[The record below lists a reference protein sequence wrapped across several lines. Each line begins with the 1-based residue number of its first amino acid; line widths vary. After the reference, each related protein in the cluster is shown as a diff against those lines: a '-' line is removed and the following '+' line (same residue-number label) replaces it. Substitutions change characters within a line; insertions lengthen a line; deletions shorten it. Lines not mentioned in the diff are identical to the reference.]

1 MQQGG
6 ETQMTRKCQKG
17 FTLVELMVVVTI
29 IGILAAIA
37 IPRVFSYIRTSST
50 AEVAQDAASITGAIA
65 GYAQSQLQTA
75 TALQAALDATQAT
88 PDSTGT
94 KEISTIIPQVQ
105 IPKDGH
111 FNYAISTAIGTG
123 TTGPS
128 IGEVVYCIKATGR
141 TNAAVPGGLVL
152 YSSAASTKA
161 GWDGHV
167 NRTPF
172 VNGATTTTGL
182 TAGGYCAA
190 DGTAQ
195 GAFAG

>member
-1 MQQGG
+1 M
-6 ETQMTRKCQKG
+6 RKQNQKG

-37 IPRVFSYIRTSST
+37 IPRVFSYIRTSAT
-50 AEVAQDAASITGAIA
+50 AEVAQDAASITGAIS

-75 TALQAALDATQAT
+75 TALQAQIDGKIAT
-88 PDSTGT
+88 PDLVGT
-94 KEISTIIPQVQ
+94 VQISTIVPQLQ
-105 IPKDGH
+105 LPKDGH
-111 FNYAISTAIGTG
+111 FDYTISAAIGTG
-123 TTGPS
+123 TGP
-128 IGEVVYCIKATGR
+128 GTDEVVYCIKAVGR
-141 TNAAVPGGLVL
+141 ANSAVSGGIVL

-172 VNGATTTTGL
+172 VNGATTTTGIN
-182 TAGGYCAA
+182 AGGYCGT

-195 GAFAG
+195 AAFAG